1 MHNPIRYATT
11 PKGEPLTLCALP
23 EEAYEALRPQDPD
36 TGLPLNP
43 PEGIYTELRIGDQR
57 AGLAYVIG
65 SGPEGR
71 MEIQVA
77 QVFQGR
83 GVGTR
88 AVAELTA
95 CAFESGRYAALTAR
109 AVPAD
114 DLATLHVFQ
123 KNGYTCVGA
132 QDGESLDLT
141 LTRAD
146 YLQFGRVTQAMT
158 AYDRLPLSQ
167 LQPTA
172 ACLSQARMDLAE
184 SWFDPADPRCMD
196 PLLVYK
202 YQGQWL
208 LIDGH
213 IRAALAHT
221 AGWDRVPVRPL
232 RGQINHAALKQALTW
247 CRQEGVLNV
256 GDLVWQVCSLAD
268 YQQLWRKRCQRI
280 GDIVSPENQ

>member
-1 MHNPIRYATT
+1 
-11 PKGEPLTLCALP
+11 
-23 EEAYEALRPQDPD
+23 
-36 TGLPLNP
+36 
-43 PEGIYTELRIGDQR
+43 
-57 AGLAYVIG
+57 
-65 SGPEGR
+65 

-167 LQPTA
+167 LQPCLLYTSS
-172 ACLSQARMDLAE
+172 AC
-184 SWFDPADPRCMD
+184 PR
-196 PLLVYK
+196 PSS
-202 YQGQWL
+202 
-208 LIDGH
+208 
-213 IRAALAHT
+213 T
-221 AGWDRVPVRPL
+221 
-232 RGQINHAALKQALTW
+232 
-247 CRQEGVLNV
+247 
-256 GDLVWQVCSLAD
+256 
-268 YQQLWRKRCQRI
+268 
-280 GDIVSPENQ
+280 